1 MKIEIK
7 EENKTERIEGGSK
20 KERINREERDHQG
33 RQVDNGLQRN
43 NKTEYRSE
51 GMLKRTENNEAFL

>member
-33 RQVDNGLQRN
+33 R
-43 NKTEYRSE
+43 
-51 GMLKRTENNEAFL
+51 